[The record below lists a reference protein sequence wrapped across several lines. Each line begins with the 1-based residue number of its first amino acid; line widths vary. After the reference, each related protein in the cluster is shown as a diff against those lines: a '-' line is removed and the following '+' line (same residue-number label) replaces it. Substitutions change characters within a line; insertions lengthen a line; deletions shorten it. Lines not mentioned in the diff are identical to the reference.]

1 MKPSFSSAQKKL
13 LITCLAV
20 YTSAYFCRLN
30 LSAALSGVMAAF
42 SLSMAQG
49 GMLQTVFAACYAA
62 GQMINGTIVDR
73 VNPVRHL
80 LMGIAGTAVCNLV
93 MGCAS
98 SYPVLLS
105 VWALSAL
112 FQSMMWT
119 PIVRLI
125 AIHVRQETLR
135 VRAQGVLAM
144 TLVLGHFGAWAI
156 SGFLAGYVSWR
167 YSFIVPALI
176 ALAAALM
183 GRCILAPFGTK
194 SACDGMKREEKKAG
208 RQPAGTPRMFLS
220 SGFFFV
226 LGCCLLYGFVRDG
239 VITWTP
245 TMLGRISG
253 AGDASSAAFTL
264 ILPAIN
270 FFGVLLGFRLRLSG
284 IRPHAVVWMMMLFA
298 AFCCAALLGVQGIF
312 LTAVLL
318 GFVCAAMYGANTML
332 TALIPMEYDRVGR
345 TGMTAGMI
353 DSAIYLGGAFSGVMG
368 GVIYEYAGAPML
380 YGSWIAASALAAAA
394 IVTGGR
400 CFRRYFGG
408 K

>member
-49 GMLQTVFAACYAA
+49 GMLQTVFAACYAM

-80 LMGIAGTAVCNLV
+80 LTGIAGTAVCNLA

-98 SYPVLLS
+98 SYSVLLC

-125 AIHVRQETLR
+125 AIHVREETLR

-176 ALAAALM
+176 AFAAALM
-183 GRCILAPFGTK
+183 GRCILSSFSVRPAGAAEK
-194 SACDGMKREEKKAG
+194 DGGRKADG
-208 RQPAGTPRMFLS
+208 QPAGTLRMFLS

-253 AGDASSAAFTL
+253 AADTSSTAFTL

-270 FFGVLLGFRLRLSG
+270 FFGVLLGFKLRLSG
-284 IRPHAVVWMMMLFA
+284 VRPHAVVWMMMLFA
-298 AFCCAALLGVQGIF
+298 AGCCAALLGVQSIF
-312 LTAVLL
+312 FTAVLL
-318 GFVCAAMYGANTML
+318 GLVCASMYGANTML

-345 TGMTAGMI
+345 TGMTAGLI

-368 GVIYEYAGAPML
+368 GVIYEYAGALTL
-380 YGSWIAASALAAAA
+380 YGSWILAAVMAA
-394 IVTGGR
+394 AMIVLAARMFG
-400 CFRRYFGG
+400 RYFHS
-408 K
+408 